1 MTKFYVSKNQ
11 PSCVNLKNLLKKN
24 DRFFVFFGNV
34 RNLQILQIF
43 REFWTNLHFSCF
55 SQIHTRKLNIFD
67 KISTFENMH
76 VQHHFHTRKHWFYT
90 QSSDPPKI
98 RDFGGC
104 FADIFGENS
113 VTLRKIRG
121 NINFLSTFTDINLT
135 KIDIFRLCEKHEK
148 HTACNIIF
156 TRENID
162 FTPEKTPDFRGVTTR
177 NFDTC
182 HFSPPDT
189 PEISWFLS
197 LFVLKNLIFDP
208 KFGIFPARGEFC
220 TFVIFVI
227 SQFRQLSPPGISG
240 PTPQTREKGYVS
252 VLRISNFGQKSG
264 VSVRWS

>member
-1 MTKFYVSKNQ
+1 MTKFYVSKNK

-67 KISTFENMH
+67 KISTFENMR
-76 VQHHFHTRKHWFYT
+76 VQHHFHTR
-90 QSSDPPKI
+90 
-98 RDFGGC
+98 GC

-121 NINFLSTFTDINLT
+121 NISFLSTFTDINLT

-148 HTACNIIF
+148 HTVCNIIF

-162 FTPEKTPDFRGVTTR
+162 FTPEKTPDFREVTTR

-189 PEISWFLS
+189 PEISRFLT
-197 LFVLKNLIFDP
+197 LFPL
-208 KFGIFPARGEFC
+208 
-220 TFVIFVI
+220 
-227 SQFRQLSPPGISG
+227 
-240 PTPQTREKGYVS
+240 
-252 VLRISNFGQKSG
+252 
-264 VSVRWS
+264 

>member
-55 SQIHTRKLNIFD
+55 SQIHTRKPNIFD

-76 VQHHFHTRKHWFYT
+76 VQHHFHTRKHWFCT

-113 VTLRKIRG
+113 DTLRKIRG
-121 NINFLSTFTDINLT
+121 NINFWSTFTDINLT
-135 KIDIFRLCEKHEK
+135 KIDIFRLCENNENYTVYNSKFTRQKLVFLHEK
-148 HTACNIIF
+148 WHF
-156 TRENID
+156 
-162 FTPEKTPDFRGVTTR
+162 FRGVQTR
-177 NFDTC
+177 NFASC
-182 HFSPPDT
+182 HFHP
-189 PEISWFLS
+189 
-197 LFVLKNLIFDP
+197 P
-208 KFGIFPARGEFC
+208 KFRKNHCFFLVFP
-220 TFVIFVI
+220 
-227 SQFRQLSPPGISG
+227 L
-240 PTPQTREKGYVS
+240 
-252 VLRISNFGQKSG
+252 
-264 VSVRWS
+264 